1 MARKTTPIVLEK
13 AEPEPVAPP
22 DDEFLERLRLL
33 IERTTGGSV
42 GAFAGLARMPPSTI
56 HKYLQRGT
64 DPGRLSL
71 MRLAAAGG
79 VSVGWLAN
87 GEGAGPAGPSNDDV
101 WECPLFEAELSAGSG
116 REGWSG
122 QTPVDVLRLPGQL
135 VRNVFRPRGRTIALR
150 VAGDSMEPTIRDSA
164 LAILD
169 TAADRIDRD
178 GQVYALRVD
187 DALLIKRAHILPGTG
202 VRLVS
207 DNSHSPQVQLD
218 IADAERLSVLGRV
231 CGVINKV

>member
-1 MARKTTPIVLEK
+1 M
-13 AEPEPVAPP
+13 
-22 DDEFLERLRLL
+22 
-33 IERTTGGSV
+33 
-42 GAFAGLARMPPSTI
+42 
-56 HKYLQRGT
+56 
-64 DPGRLSL
+64 
-71 MRLAAAGG
+71 
-79 VSVGWLAN
+79 
-87 GEGAGPAGPSNDDV
+87 
-101 WECPLFEAELSAGSG
+101 
-116 REGWSG
+116 
-122 QTPVDVLRLPGQL
+122 
-135 VRNVFRPRGRTIALR
+135 RNVFRPRGRTIALR